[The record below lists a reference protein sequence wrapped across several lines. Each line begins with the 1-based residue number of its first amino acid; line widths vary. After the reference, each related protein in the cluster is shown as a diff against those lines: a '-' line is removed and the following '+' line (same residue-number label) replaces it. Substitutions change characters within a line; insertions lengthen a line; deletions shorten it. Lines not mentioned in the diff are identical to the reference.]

1 MFKDTWA
8 STAGCESVPAL
19 EHVCRPKTVFC
30 FARIIQAAGVTFSK
44 DKKPGKRSKSG
55 RSRRLSTGFGPACP
69 GRILTRSTGGQ
80 KSQNVIVPG
89 NRLSHFLFTRENV
102 TTGPCS
108 LLGRLI
114 E

>member
-30 FARIIQAAGVTFSK
+30 FARVIQAAGVTFSK
-44 DKKPGKRSKSG
+44 DKKAGKRSKSG

-69 GRILTRSTGGQ
+69 GRILTPACKYSAKTGCGKGDLIFQ
-80 KSQNVIVPG
+80 SVFKDG
-89 NRLSHFLFTRENV
+89 HLTR
-102 TTGPCS
+102 
-108 LLGRLI
+108 
-114 E
+114 